1 MPYCQSRCF
10 AGKGCGRA
18 VHPLGAYCGLGLG
31 TLMAA
36 VWLAVP
42 LLRETG
48 MLGAIPCA
56 GLSLLLQLF
65 VREKPLAAQPE
76 PATPIAPVTPEGPG
90 KAEE

>member
-1 MPYCQSRCF
+1 
-10 AGKGCGRA
+10 
-18 VHPLGAYCGLGLG
+18 
-31 TLMAA
+31 MAA

-65 VREKPLAAQPE
+65 VREKPPAAQPE
-76 PATPIAPVTPEGPG
+76 PATPIAPVTPEEPE